1 MYNNYY
7 YFTITVIAAVNQKYL
22 DEAMKRG
29 SVKTLITKV
38 IIQGEARVG
47 KTCLKCLLVSEKYV
61 DRSSTGCIEALNIA
75 LYGHSGS
82 SWKHVGE
89 DELSRQVIVALQN
102 DALDRESLIISADV
116 TLHNDFFSLK
126 NTETSDSS
134 DSNSHQLITLST
146 DDVHVTS
153 KVKKFHEKCKR
164 LQDEGSSLTEQ
175 KQWLYFIDSG
185 GQLEFQNILPAF
197 MPCASVLILVVSLAK
212 NLSDPSCTT
221 MNISNA
227 ERESNSTYSL
237 PVEEII
243 KKVASSVVSST
254 RHYSSFIHG
263 DLQKY
268 IKPPPGALL
277 NIIPVATHRDEYE
290 EKRLEGVMLEE
301 SDRKVQKIKDIFQCH
316 KSTCKFVSRDGD
328 IKLYEIDGRTAARTC
343 EVMTPDP
350 VIEEISEALHE
361 NAYEIEV
368 PLRWYCFN
376 MLLQDVARDGCGVLS
391 LSTCV
396 ELGQELYNDMLE
408 DEVVSA
414 LKFLHFL
421 NNLLYYPDSEECND
435 IVFIQVESL
444 VGITKELIAFI
455 YEKHEDVAKL
465 DFRAERLVTRG
476 QISVDILQQ
485 YSQNY
490 VKVAR
495 MFDGF
500 EAKLLKLF
508 QELLI
513 AAPLPEEGQYFM
525 PALLPVK
532 DVTKADK
539 PFSNTTPL
547 LYYFKDA
554 VPMGLFCAFIAQLLS
569 SKNSKLQWY
578 IVEADWSHFS
588 NYFMLK
594 CRNLQDNFILIE
606 QLNCIEVHCDGSKS
620 SSLALARDDIK
631 RGIMEAI
638 RSHKLSKN
646 VEPQEAFYC
655 PCSKEKHILLLTQS
669 ITGEHLFTCT
679 KDPRKHIDEKKS
691 WLDWLNGEC
700 M

>member
-1 MYNNYY
+1 
-7 YFTITVIAAVNQKYL
+7 
-22 DEAMKRG
+22 MKEG

-61 DRSSTGCIEALNIA
+61 DKSSTGCIEAPIVA
-75 LYGHSGS
+75 LYGHSGR
-82 SWKHVGE
+82 SWKHVSE
-89 DELSRQVIVALQN
+89 DELSRQVILALQN
-102 DALDRESLIISADV
+102 DALERENVIIDEDDIAFYKVSPE
-116 TLHNDFFSLK
+116 T
-126 NTETSDSS
+126 TEGPA
-134 DSNSHQLITLST
+134 SHQLIALST
-146 DDVHVTS
+146 SSTADARVRS
-153 KVKKFHEKCKR
+153 KVKKPTLPTANAHVTLKVKEFHEKCKR
-164 LQDEGSSLTEQ
+164 LQDKGFSLTEQ

-185 GQLEFQNILPAF
+185 GQLQFQKILPVF

-227 ERESNSTYSL
+227 ERESNSMYSL
-237 PVEEII
+237 PVEEVV

-277 NIIPVATHRDEYE
+277 NIIPVATHRDKYE
-290 EKRLEGVMLEE
+290 KKRLEGVMLEE
-301 SDRKVQKIKDIFQCH
+301 SDKKVQKIKDIFQCH

-328 IKLYEIDGRTAARTC
+328 IKLYEIDGRTAARTSD
-343 EVMTPDP
+343 VMKPDP
-350 VIEEISEALHE
+350 VIEEISKALNE

-376 MLLQDVARDGCGVLS
+376 MLLQDVAKDGCGVLS

-485 YSQNY
+485 YSQNC
-490 VKVAR
+490 VKVAQ
-495 MFDGF
+495 MFHGF

-532 DVTKADK
+532 DVTNADE

-547 LYYFKDA
+547 LYYFRDA
-554 VPMGLFCAFIAQLLS
+554 VPMGLFCAVIAQLLS

-578 IVEADWSHFS
+578 IVEAADWPHFS
-588 NYFMLK
+588 NYFTLK
-594 CRNLQDNFILIE
+594 CHNLRDNFILVE
-606 QLNCIEVHCDGSKS
+606 QLNCIEVHCDGSES

-679 KDPRKHIDEKKS
+679 KDPRKHIDAKKP

>member
-1 MYNNYY
+1 M
-7 YFTITVIAAVNQKYL
+7 
-22 DEAMKRG
+22 D
-29 SVKTLITKV
+29 
-38 IIQGEARVG
+38 
-47 KTCLKCLLVSEKYV
+47 
-61 DRSSTGCIEALNIA
+61 
-75 LYGHSGS
+75 
-82 SWKHVGE
+82 E
-89 DELSRQVIVALQN
+89 DELNRQVIVALQN
-102 DALDRESLIISADV
+102 DAENFICDEDIAFRKV
-116 TLHNDFFSLK
+116 K
-126 NTETSDSS
+126 NTEEPAKPEIVSCPAETKPETHDSS
-134 DSNSHQLITLST
+134 DGTSHKNLLTST
-146 DDVHVTS
+146 SAAAHIMS
-153 KVKKFHEKCKR
+153 KVKEFHKKCKR

-175 KQWLYFIDSG
+175 KQWVYFIDSG
-185 GQLEFQNILPAF
+185 GQLEFQKILPAF
-197 MPCASVLILVVSLAK
+197 TPCASVLILVVSLAK

-227 ERESNSTYSL
+227 ERESNSMYSL
-237 PVEEII
+237 PVEEVI

-254 RHYSSFIHG
+254 HHYSSFIHG

-268 IKPPPGALL
+268 IKPPPGTLL
-277 NIIPVATHRDEYE
+277 NIIPVATHHDEY
-290 EKRLEGVMLEE
+290 KTKKLMGVMLEE
-301 SDRKVQKIKDIFQCH
+301 SDRKVQKIKNIFQCH

-328 IKLYEIDGRTAARTC
+328 IKLYEIDGRKASTSD
-343 EVMTPDP
+343 VMKPDP
-350 VIEEISEALHE
+350 VIEEISKALHE
-361 NAYEIEV
+361 NAYEIKV

-376 MLLQDVARDGCGVLS
+376 MLLQDVAKDGCGVLS

-396 ELGQELYNDMLE
+396 ELGKELYSDISK

-421 NNLLYYPDSEECND
+421 NKLLYYPDSQECSN

-455 YEKHEDVAKL
+455 YKKHKDIAKL

-485 YSQNY
+485 HSQNCL
-490 VKVAR
+490 KVAQ

-500 EAKLLKLF
+500 ETKLLKLF

-532 DVTKADK
+532 DVTKADE

-547 LYYFKDA
+547 LYFFKDA

-594 CRNLQDNFILIE
+594 CHNLQENFILIE

-631 RGIMEAI
+631 SAIMEVI
-638 RSHKLSKN
+638 MSHKLSKN

-669 ITGEHLFTCT
+669 ITEEHLFTCT
-679 KDPRKHIDEKKS
+679 KDATKHIDEEKP

>member
-1 MYNNYY
+1 M
-7 YFTITVIAAVNQKYL
+7 
-22 DEAMKRG
+22 D
-29 SVKTLITKV
+29 
-38 IIQGEARVG
+38 
-47 KTCLKCLLVSEKYV
+47 
-61 DRSSTGCIEALNIA
+61 
-75 LYGHSGS
+75 
-82 SWKHVGE
+82 E
-89 DELSRQVIVALQN
+89 DELNRQVIVALQN
-102 DALDRESLIISADV
+102 DAENFICDEDIAFRKV
-116 TLHNDFFSLK
+116 K
-126 NTETSDSS
+126 NTEEPAKPEIVSCPAETKPETHDSS
-134 DSNSHQLITLST
+134 DGTSHKNLLTST
-146 DDVHVTS
+146 SAAAHIMS
-153 KVKKFHEKCKR
+153 KVKEFHKKCKR

-185 GQLEFQNILPAF
+185 GQLEFQKILPAF
-197 MPCASVLILVVSLAK
+197 TPCASVLILVVSLAK

-227 ERESNSTYSL
+227 ERESNSMYSL
-237 PVEEII
+237 PVEEVI

-254 RHYSSFIHG
+254 HHYSSFIHG

-268 IKPPPGALL
+268 IKPPPGTLL
-277 NIIPVATHRDEYE
+277 NIIPVATHHDEY
-290 EKRLEGVMLEE
+290 KTKKLMGVMLEE
-301 SDRKVQKIKDIFQCH
+301 SDRKVQKIKNIFQCH

-328 IKLYEIDGRTAARTC
+328 IKLYEIDGRKASTSD
-343 EVMTPDP
+343 VMKPDK
-350 VIEEISEALHE
+350 VIEEISKALRE
-361 NAYEIEV
+361 NAYEIKV

-376 MLLQDVARDGCGVLS
+376 MLLQDVAKDGCGVLS

-396 ELGQELYNDMLE
+396 ELGKELYSDISK
-408 DEVVSA
+408 DEVVNA

-421 NNLLYYPDSEECND
+421 NKLLYYPDSQECSN

-455 YEKHEDVAKL
+455 YKKHKDIAKL

-485 YSQNY
+485 HSQNCL
-490 VKVAR
+490 KVAQ

-532 DVTKADK
+532 DVTKADE

-594 CRNLQDNFILIE
+594 CRNLQDNFILVE

-631 RGIMEAI
+631 IGIMEAI
-638 RSHKLSKN
+638 MSHKLSKN

-669 ITGEHLFTCT
+669 ITEEHLFTCT
-679 KDPRKHIDEKKS
+679 KDATKHIDKEKP

>member
-1 MYNNYY
+1 
-7 YFTITVIAAVNQKYL
+7 
-22 DEAMKRG
+22 MKEG

-38 IIQGEARVG
+38 IIQGEGRVG

-61 DRSSTGCIEALNIA
+61 DKSSTGCTEAPIVA

-82 SWKHVGE
+82 SWEQVDE

-102 DALDRESLIISADV
+102 DALDRENVFISENIVLDNEMISLENKLAKPETHNSSDATSHTTADAHV
-116 TLHNDFFSLK
+116 TL
-126 NTETSDSS
+126 
-134 DSNSHQLITLST
+134 
-146 DDVHVTS
+146 
-153 KVKKFHEKCKR
+153 KVKEFHEKCKR
-164 LQDEGSSLTEQ
+164 LQDKDKRSSLTEQ
-175 KQWLYFIDSG
+175 KQWLYFVDSG
-185 GQLEFQNILPAF
+185 GQLEFQKILPAF

-221 MNISNA
+221 MNISNV

-237 PVEEII
+237 PVEEVV

-277 NIIPVATHRDEYE
+277 NIIPVATHCDEYE

-301 SDRKVQKIKDIFQCH
+301 IDRKVQKIKDIFQCH
-316 KSTCKFVSRDGD
+316 KSTCKFVSRDGG
-328 IKLYEIDGRTAARTC
+328 IKLYEIDGRTARTSD
-343 EVMTPDP
+343 VMKPDP
-350 VIEEISEALHE
+350 VIEEISKALHE
-361 NAYEIEV
+361 NAYGIEV

-376 MLLQDVARDGCGVLS
+376 MLLQDVARDGCGVLG

-396 ELGQELYNDMLE
+396 KLGQKLYSDMSK

-421 NNLLYYPDSEECND
+421 NKLLYYPDSEECND
-435 IVFIQVESL
+435 IVFVQVESL

-455 YEKHEDVAKL
+455 YKKHKDVAKL
-465 DFRAERLVTRG
+465 DFRAACLVTRG

-485 YSQNY
+485 YSQKC
-490 VKVAR
+490 VKVAQ

-532 DVTKADK
+532 DVTNADE

-547 LYYFKDA
+547 LYYFRDA
-554 VPMGLFCAFIAQLLS
+554 VPMGLFCAVIAQLLS

-578 IVEADWSHFS
+578 IVEAADWPHFS
-588 NYFMLK
+588 NYFTLK
-594 CRNLQDNFILIE
+594 CHNLRDNFILVE

-679 KDPRKHIDEKKS
+679 KDPRKHIDEEKP

>member
-1 MYNNYY
+1 M
-7 YFTITVIAAVNQKYL
+7 
-22 DEAMKRG
+22 D
-29 SVKTLITKV
+29 
-38 IIQGEARVG
+38 
-47 KTCLKCLLVSEKYV
+47 
-61 DRSSTGCIEALNIA
+61 
-75 LYGHSGS
+75 
-82 SWKHVGE
+82 E
-89 DELSRQVIVALQN
+89 DELNRQVIVALQN
-102 DALDRESLIISADV
+102 YAENFICDEDIAFRKV
-116 TLHNDFFSLK
+116 K
-126 NTETSDSS
+126 NTEEPAKPEIVLCPTRHETKPETQDSS
-134 DSNSHQLITLST
+134 DGTSHKNLLTST
-146 DDVHVTS
+146 SAAAHIMS
-153 KVKKFHEKCKR
+153 KVKEFHKKCKR

-185 GQLEFQNILPAF
+185 GQLEFQKILPAF
-197 MPCASVLILVVSLAK
+197 MPCASVLILVVSLAR

-237 PVEEII
+237 PVEEVI

-254 RHYSSFIHG
+254 HHYSSFIHG
-263 DLQKY
+263 DLHKY
-268 IKPPPGALL
+268 IKPPPGALQL
-277 NIIPVATHRDEYE
+277 NIIPVATHRDEY
-290 EKRLEGVMLEE
+290 KTKKLMGVMLEE

-316 KSTCKFVSRDGD
+316 KNTCKFFSRDGD
-328 IKLYEIDGRTAARTC
+328 IKLYEIDGRKASTS
-343 EVMTPDP
+343 EVMKPDP
-350 VIEEISEALHE
+350 VIEEISKALRE

-376 MLLQDVARDGCGVLS
+376 ILLQDVARDGCGVLS

-396 ELGQELYNDMLE
+396 ELGKELYSDISK
-408 DEVVSA
+408 DEVVNA

-421 NNLLYYPDSEECND
+421 NKLLYYPDSEVCSD

-455 YEKHEDVAKL
+455 YKKHKDVAKL

-485 YSQNY
+485 HSQNC
-490 VKVAR
+490 VKVAQ
-495 MFDGF
+495 MFHGF

-513 AAPLPEEGQYFM
+513 AAPLPREGQYFM

-532 DVTKADK
+532 DVTKADR

-554 VPMGLFCAFIAQLLS
+554 VPMGLFCAVIAQLLS

-594 CRNLQDNFILIE
+594 CHNLQDNFILIE
-606 QLNCIEVHCDGSKS
+606 QLNYIEVHCDGSKS

-631 RGIMEAI
+631 SAIMEVI
-638 RSHKLSKN
+638 MSHKLSKN

-655 PCSKEKHILLLTQS
+655 PCSKEKHILLLTQN

-679 KDPRKHIDEKKS
+679 KDATKHIDEEKP
-691 WLDWLNGEC
+691 WLDWLNSKC

>member
-1 MYNNYY
+1 
-7 YFTITVIAAVNQKYL
+7 
-22 DEAMKRG
+22 MKGG

-47 KTCLKCLLVSEKYV
+47 KTSLKCLLVSEKYV
-61 DRSSTGCIEALNIA
+61 DESSTGCIEAPNIA
-75 LYGHSGS
+75 FYGYSGS
-82 SWKHVGE
+82 LWEHVDE
-89 DELSRQVIVALQN
+89 DKLNHQVIVALQN
-102 DALDRESLIISADV
+102 DALYLENFVISEDIA
-116 TLHNDFFSLK
+116 LHNKLISHK
-126 NTETSDSS
+126 NTEEPANPETSDSS

-153 KVKKFHEKCKR
+153 KVKEFYENCKR
-164 LQDEGSSLTEQ
+164 LQDEGSSLKEQ
-175 KQWLYFIDSG
+175 KKWLYFIDSG

-254 RHYSSFIHG
+254 RRYSSVIQG

-277 NIIPVATHRDEYE
+277 NIIPVATHCDRYE
-290 EKRLEGVMLEE
+290 KKRLKGAMLEE
-301 SDRKVQKIKDIFQCH
+301 SDSKVQKIKDIFQCH

-328 IKLYEIDGRTAARTC
+328 IKLYEIDGRTAARTSD
-343 EVMTPDP
+343 VMIPDP
-350 VIEEISEALHE
+350 VIEEISKALRE

-396 ELGQELYNDMLE
+396 KLGQELYSDMSK
-408 DEVVSA
+408 DEVVNA
-414 LKFLHFL
+414 LKFLNFL
-421 NNLLYYPDSEECND
+421 NKLLYYPDSEECND
-435 IVFIQVESL
+435 IVFVQVESL

-455 YEKHEDVAKL
+455 YEKHKDIAKL

-485 YSQNY
+485 YSQNC
-490 VKVAR
+490 VKVAQ
-495 MFDGF
+495 MFNGF

-554 VPMGLFCAFIAQLLS
+554 VPMGLFCAVIAQLLS

-594 CRNLQDNFILIE
+594 CRNLRENFILVE

-631 RGIMEAI
+631 IGIMEAI
-638 RSHKLSKN
+638 KSHKLSKN

-655 PCSKEKHILLLTQS
+655 PCSEEKHILLLTRS

-679 KDPRKHIDEKKS
+679 KDPRKHIDAKKP
-691 WLDWLNGEC
+691 WLNWLNGEC